1 MKILDGKLNLEDYR
15 AVLIKDEDG
24 KVVGISFPIDGF
36 YDLVEDI
43 EDYSYLEGYDPDA
56 DGTVPHE
63 LVEATILDGKNL
75 ICAWR
80 KYKKDYPRLKQPP
93 KWRYPSQHT
102 LKWRGTSPLHFSCSA

>member
-80 KYKKDYPRLKQPP
+80 KYKRLSQTEAAAKMEISQPAYSQME
-93 KWRYPSQHT
+93 RY
-102 LKWRGTSPLHFSCSA
+102 